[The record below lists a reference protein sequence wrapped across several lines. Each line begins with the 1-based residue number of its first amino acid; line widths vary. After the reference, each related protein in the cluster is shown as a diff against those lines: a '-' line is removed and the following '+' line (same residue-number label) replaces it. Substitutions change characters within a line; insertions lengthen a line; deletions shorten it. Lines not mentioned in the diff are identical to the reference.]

1 MHTRTDT
8 DIDIDTHMC
17 AHAHA
22 CMHIHVAHTQ
32 THIDYNIL
40 DIQVCTSYLL
50 MHFGSKTCM
59 MFKKF
64 KAFTHYSS
72 LLLCYIYFKIVCI

>member
-22 CMHIHVAHTQ
+22 CTDACMHIHVGTHTNAHRLQFLGHTGVHQ
-32 THIDYNIL
+32 LSAY
-40 DIQVCTSYLL
+40 V
-50 MHFGSKTCM
+50 FW
-59 MFKKF
+59 FKNL
-64 KAFTHYSS
+64 HD
-72 LLLCYIYFKIVCI
+72 V